1 MYVYRK
7 LIMPYEYLK
16 FIWYYYFFNPTEIVL
31 ISENISELNVSF
43 FLKTV
48 NLWPRYSAE
57 RMAFSK
63 ISILNVCGG
72 SVSLTFAR
80 SQFSKQIKPKSK
92 TSEKLLSK

>member
-48 NLWPRYSAE
+48 NL
-57 RMAFSK
+57 
-63 ISILNVCGG
+63 
-72 SVSLTFAR
+72 
-80 SQFSKQIKPKSK
+80 
-92 TSEKLLSK
+92 